1 MFDRDK
7 HSPLHLSAAWGLE
20 KTVQCLM
27 EHNADVNAKVI
38 MICCSIVT
46 DALILLSSPNRSCS
60 CLGSSAGETVC
71 KQDYSKCLGWI
82 SGKFLE
88 ILGDVV

>member
-1 MFDRDK
+1 MICFRDQ

-38 MICCSIVT
+38 QLFYVQVSELVQ
-46 DALILLSSPNRSCS
+46 L
-60 CLGSSAGETVC
+60 
-71 KQDYSKCLGWI
+71 
-82 SGKFLE
+82 
-88 ILGDVV
+88 

>member
-1 MFDRDK
+1 MCVRDQ

-38 MICCSIVT
+38 SFFCTVNSGDGHPVIVT
-46 DALILLSSPNRSCS
+46 SAKQITYLSVLMSVSR
-60 CLGSSAGETVC
+60 
-71 KQDYSKCLGWI
+71 I
-82 SGKFLE
+82 
-88 ILGDVV
+88 I